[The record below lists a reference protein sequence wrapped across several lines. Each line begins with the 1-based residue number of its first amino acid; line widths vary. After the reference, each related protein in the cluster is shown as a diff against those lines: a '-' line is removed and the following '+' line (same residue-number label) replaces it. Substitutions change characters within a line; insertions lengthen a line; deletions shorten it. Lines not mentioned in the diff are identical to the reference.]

1 LQEIS
6 LQGLHAALQ
15 HRYISEDE
23 ETVCSLLQTCKTWR
37 SAVQQCAAGN
47 LHIYI
52 GSNYAN
58 QHLRSMQKLAL
69 FCSWLKQHAGLVG
82 SIAFT
87 GVSMSEASTEA
98 GAAYCDAAEQLL
110 ALSLQE
116 AAAVPAAPTGVAQMR
131 TALQLQGC
139 SIHCVR
145 SSALLLALPASLQ
158 HLHLQHSKAWRSGLC
173 FDSSSVTAALA
184 RLSQLRS
191 LALVGEVGSACL
203 AAVGQLGHLTELG
216 ISNMHVRADAGA
228 AGRCDMHL
236 LPQQLQSLEVTV
248 SSDGVSPAAVALG
261 HVTALKSLDLT
272 LQCSAAPG
280 SSLPSS
286 LTALAMSLEEQAAT
300 AGSAQ
305 YLGMTAL
312 QQLQRLEA
320 IGLQEP
326 QVLEQLSTLAALTYM
341 ELGFVDAASSQRAA
355 PVWQHLSMLRSLSI
369 DSDINDPAQLDITQ
383 GAVLL
388 QGLAAAT
395 SLTRL
400 YIGGPIVHEGLQ
412 LCARLTDLSQL
423 QMLEINN
430 AGVASRSDA
439 LHLAALTSLTQLNL
453 WGAVGVDD
461 VAASVLALRL
471 TRLQDLRLVYCG
483 LRSAAALPSIAT
495 LTGLTRLD
503 LSVDLDREA
512 EGSDDDTES
521 AGTPSLLPLGQED
534 LLLLTPL
541 TQLRYLGCSALF
553 SSTAIHQLWGYEK
566 GWLQQPPAWLS

>member
-1 LQEIS
+1 
-6 LQGLHAALQ
+6 
-15 HRYISEDE
+15 
-23 ETVCSLLQTCKTWR
+23 
-37 SAVQQCAAGN
+37 
-47 LHIYI
+47 
-52 GSNYAN
+52 
-58 QHLRSMQKLAL
+58 MQKLAL

-87 GVSMSEASTEA
+87 GASMTGGDTEA

-116 AAAVPAAPTGVAQMR
+116 AAAAAAAPTGAAQIR
-131 TALQLQGC
+131 TGLQLQGC

-158 HLHLQHSKAWRSGLC
+158 HLHLQQNKPWACNWRSGLC
-173 FDSSSVTAALA
+173 LDSSSITTALA
-184 RLSQLRS
+184 RLSHLRS
-191 LALVGEVGSACL
+191 LALDREVGNACL
-203 AAVGQLGHLTELG
+203 AAVGQLGHLTELT
-216 ISNMHVRADAGA
+216 ISNVHVPADSVA

-248 SSDGVSPAAVALG
+248 SSNGVSAAVALG
-261 HVTALKSLDLT
+261 HVTALRTLEFE
-272 LQCSAAPG
+272 LQCSTGPS

-286 LTALAMSLEEQAAT
+286 LTALTVLLDEQDTT

-312 QQLQRLEA
+312 QQLQRLKA

-326 QVLEQLSTLAALTYM
+326 QVLEQLSTLVALTRI
-341 ELGFVDAASSQRAA
+341 ELGYANAASAQRAA
-355 PVWQHLSMLRSLSI
+355 SGWQHLSMLRSLSI
-369 DSDINDPAQLDITQ
+369 DSDINDPAQLDIAQ

-395 SLTRL
+395 SLTGL
-400 YIGGPIVHEGLQ
+400 YIGAPIVHEGLQ
-412 LCARLTDLSQL
+412 LCAHLTGLSQL
-423 QMLEINN
+423 QMLKIHN

-483 LRSAAALPSIAT
+483 MRSAAALPSIAT
-495 LTGLTRLD
+495 MTGLTHLE
-503 LSVDLDREA
+503 LSVDMNIET
-512 EGSDDDTES
+512 ETSDDTES
-521 AGTPSLLPLGQED
+521 AGTLSMLPLGREE

-541 TQLRYLGCSALF
+541 TKLRYFGCSELF
-553 SSTAIHQLWGYEK
+553 SSAAIHQLWGYEK